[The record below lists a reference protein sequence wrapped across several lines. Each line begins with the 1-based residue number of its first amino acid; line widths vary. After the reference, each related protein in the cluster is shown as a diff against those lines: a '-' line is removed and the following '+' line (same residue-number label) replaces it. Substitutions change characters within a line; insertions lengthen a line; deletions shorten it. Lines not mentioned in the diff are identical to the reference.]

1 MAMFSFD
8 EQAALFDV
16 TPLPNQFI
24 LNYLPEASG
33 DAVRVPLR
41 LGGVLS
47 SRGHQR
53 FAANGA
59 GAEHDGG

>member
-47 SRGHQR
+47 S
-53 FAANGA
+53 
-59 GAEHDGG
+59 

>member
-33 DAVRVPLR
+33 DAVRVYLCLLYTSPSPR
-41 LGGVLS
+41 D
-47 SRGHQR
+47 RG
-53 FAANGA
+53 
-59 GAEHDGG
+59 

>member
-33 DAVRVPLR
+33 DAVRVYLFG
-41 LGGVLS
+41 LVACYHHEAIS
-47 SRGHQR
+47 
-53 FAANGA
+53 
-59 GAEHDGG
+59 D

>member
-8 EQAALFDV
+8 EHAALFDV

-33 DAVRVPLR
+33 DAVRR
-41 LGGVLS
+41 
-47 SRGHQR
+47 R
-53 FAANGA
+53 
-59 GAEHDGG
+59 

>member
-33 DAVRVPLR
+33 DAVRVYLFGLWRAIITRP
-41 LGGVLS
+41 S
-47 SRGHQR
+47 AICSKWRGS
-53 FAANGA
+53 
-59 GAEHDGG
+59 

>member
-33 DAVRVPLR
+33 DAVRV
-41 LGGVLS
+41 LS

>member
-33 DAVRVPLR
+33 DAVRACT
-41 LGGVLS
+41 S
-47 SRGHQR
+47 SAWWRAIITRPSAICSKWRGS
-53 FAANGA
+53 
-59 GAEHDGG
+59 